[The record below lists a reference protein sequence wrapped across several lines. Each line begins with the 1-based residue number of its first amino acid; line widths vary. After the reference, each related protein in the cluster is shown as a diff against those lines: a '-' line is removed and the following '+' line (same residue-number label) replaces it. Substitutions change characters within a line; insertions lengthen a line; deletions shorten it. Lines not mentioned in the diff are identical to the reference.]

1 MKIEGEGET
10 EGKGTE
16 RGAGMHPDE
25 CARDGDREV
34 ASNVVHFPGDWIG
47 PRDELIPVVSA
58 PRAEDFWSGD
68 SAALH
73 GVLQG
78 PGEDTYRPQEE
89 AVGDPAP
96 GVPVGEGARWPDRN
110 DPAAQPARARA
121 GRLAFHAAALRLPPI
136 PFPAGRT
143 APLIGVAFLALICLT
158 LAIANLGGSGPGH
171 LAQAAGPGRHP
182 SAPGTRRPP
191 GTFQWMHSTRPAS
204 TQRNVSALRRGPSSG
219 AAPHRVTKSGAAEA
233 RSAAAATRPDT
244 PAVYHAAPPSPPP
257 TSSGPSTSAGGG
269 SGGSGAGGGQP
280 GGGSGNSGSGA
291 GGSGSSSGGSGS
303 ESGPPAAGSGAS
315 GGRSASTPSRGGSG
329 GANPLA
335 FGPGG
340 SLGPGHSPDS

>member
-1 MKIEGEGET
+1 VKIEGEGET
-10 EGKGTE
+10 EGEGTE
-16 RGAGMHPDE
+16 RGAGMHPDG
-25 CARDGDREV
+25 CTRDGGREV

-47 PRDELIPVVSA
+47 PRDELIPVVST

-89 AVGDPAP
+89 AVGDPAS
-96 GVPVGEGARWPDRN
+96 GVPVGEGTGWPDRN
-110 DPAAQPARARA
+110 APAARPARARA
-121 GRLAFHAAALRLPPI
+121 GRLAFHAAALRLPTI

-158 LAIANLGGSGPGH
+158 LAIANLGGSGPSH

-182 SAPGTRRPP
+182 SAPGTLRPP
-191 GTFQWMHSTRPAS
+191 GTSQWMHSTRPAS

-219 AAPHRVTKSGAAEA
+219 AAPHRVTKSGAADA
-233 RSAAAATRPDT
+233 RSAAAATRPDM
-244 PAVYHAAPPSPPP
+244 PAVYPAAPPSPPS

-269 SGGSGAGGGQP
+269 SRGGSGAGGGGP

-291 GGSGSSSGGSGS
+291 GGAGS
-303 ESGPPAAGSGAS
+303 ESGAPAGGSGAS
-315 GGRSASTPSRGGSG
+315 RGRSASTPSRGGSG
-329 GANPLA
+329 GAKPPA
-335 FGPGG
+335 FGSGG